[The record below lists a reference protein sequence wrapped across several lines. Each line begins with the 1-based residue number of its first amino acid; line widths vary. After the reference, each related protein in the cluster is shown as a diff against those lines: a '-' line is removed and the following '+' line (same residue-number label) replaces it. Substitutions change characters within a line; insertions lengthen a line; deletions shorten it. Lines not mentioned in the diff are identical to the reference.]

1 MKAHLSVLLILIL
14 ASVQGTALAAAA
26 TQVDPS
32 VTSVLAAGYWEHA
45 GKRGTFRVVM
55 SQGGFEHINTTVV
68 AEWLEESSGSTSSP
82 RVRTSRDL
90 LRNHLASFDMPSLKV
105 YPNRVR
111 VTLNG
116 VLTQMPD
123 SKVSCVF
130 DLLGDGTVRV
140 VRECS

>member
-1 MKAHLSVLLILIL
+1 MKAHLFVLLVL
-14 ASVQGTALAAAA
+14 ASAQEAVLAAAA

-32 VTSVLAAGYWEHA
+32 VTSVVTAGYWELS
-45 GKRGTFRVVM
+45 GKSGTFRVVM
-55 SQGGFEHINTTVV
+55 SHDGFEHVNTTVV
-68 AEWLEESSGSTSSP
+68 AEWVEESSSPTSSP

-90 LRNHLASFDMPSLKV
+90 LRNHLASFEVPDLKI
-105 YPNRVR
+105 YSNRVR
-111 VTLNG
+111 VTLKG
-116 VLTQMPD
+116 VPTQIPD